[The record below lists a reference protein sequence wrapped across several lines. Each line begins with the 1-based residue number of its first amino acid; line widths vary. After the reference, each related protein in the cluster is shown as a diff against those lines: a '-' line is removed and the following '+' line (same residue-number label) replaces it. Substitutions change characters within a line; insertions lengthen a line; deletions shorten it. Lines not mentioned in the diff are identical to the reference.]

1 MAQSSAEEKIADR
14 IKALANQ
21 ERGRAYDAQEAP
33 PPKSPDGSAHPRQD
47 QDLERVQAETR
58 ILRQDPDGFTIAVPL
73 TEFAAKW
80 VGGGTSWNMSAF
92 AGSERFFSRTYEAF
106 HNSMNAVV
114 TLPDGVFLFQISK
127 NRCWIKNVKNDN
139 VRAIEVWSYWT
150 QLEPLISHAI
160 ALDGR
165 MLEYV
170 PPDFRSLELCRSA
183 VQRQG
188 AALQFVPN
196 ELKTPEIC
204 EIAVR
209 QSGSALRYIPEVLR
223 TVDLC
228 EIAVQTYGK
237 ALWEIPADLSIEPDR
252 LFKIWEA
259 AIKSDAF
266 ALDAISR
273 RIFDSTNIRSA
284 ETKALCKAAVA
295 QDGRILSLIP
305 RELITEDLC
314 ATAVTQHGHNI
325 CLVPELFHS
334 SELFEL
340 AVECDRAGHF
350 DLPAL
355 AHVTLRFYK
364 GGLCDRAVRKNG
376 RSLRYVLPEHRSKDL
391 CEAAVRQNGLALRD
405 VPWHMRE
412 PYLCQIAV
420 TQNGE
425 ALGEVPREYKTKN
438 ICEIAVRQNGQALT
452 YVPDELLTPKLYE
465 LGVQQNWKVWDIVPP
480 NVRKKISSALS
491 LPTPEW
497 MPDMLDRLAE
507 AVNCAEPKAPGVMP
521 R

>member
-33 PPKSPDGSAHPRQD
+33 PPKSPDGSAHPQQD

-58 ILRQDPDGFTIAVPL
+58 ILRQDPDGFSIAVPL

-80 VGGGTSWNMSAF
+80 WGEGTRWDMAEKD
-92 AGSERFFSRTYEAF
+92 ERHFSQSYEVF
-106 HNSMNAVV
+106 HNRMNVVV
-114 TLPDGVFLFQISK
+114 TLSDGVFLFQIS
-127 NRCWIKNVKNDN
+127 NNTCRIKNVKNGN
-139 VRAIEVWSYWT
+139 VPAVEVWSYWT

-160 ALDGR
+160 EFDGH

-170 PPDFRSLELCRSA
+170 PPEFRSLELCRSA
-183 VQRQG
+183 VRKHG

-196 ELKTPEIC
+196 ELKIPEIC
-204 EIAVR
+204 ELAVS
-209 QSGSALRYIPEVLR
+209 QSGYALRYIPEALR

-259 AIKSDAF
+259 AIKNDAF
-266 ALDAISR
+266 ALDAISQ

-295 QDGRILSLIP
+295 QDGRILSIVP
-305 RELITEDLC
+305 PELITKDLC
-314 ATAVTQHGHNI
+314 TTAVTESGHNI
-325 CLVPELFHS
+325 CLVPECFRS
-334 SELFEL
+334 SEIFEL
-340 AVECDRAGHF
+340 AVDSDRAGHF
-350 DLPAL
+350 HFPAL
-355 AHVTLRFYK
+355 AHVTLRFYT
-364 GGLCDRAVRKNG
+364 GGLCDRAVRKNS
-376 RSLRYVLPEHRSKDL
+376 RALRYVLPEHRSKDL

-405 VPWHMRE
+405 VPWHMRDL
-412 PYLCQIAV
+412 YLCQIAV
-420 TQNGE
+420 SQNGE
-425 ALGEVPREYKTKN
+425 ALGEVPRQYHSKN
-438 ICEIAVRQNGQALT
+438 ICEIAVRQNGQALK
-452 YVPDELLTPKLYE
+452 YVPEELLTPRLYE
-465 LGVQQNWKVWDIVPP
+465 LAVQQNWKVWDIVPP

-507 AVNCAEPKAPGVMP
+507 AVNCAEPKAPGFMP